1 MFDRQADKI
10 FCVNTCEK
18 QVLNVKTFNCIKLTR
33 LDVET
38 SNTYKTVFMS

>member
-18 QVLNVKTFNCIKLTR
+18 QVLNVKTFIALN
-33 LDVET
+33 
-38 SNTYKTVFMS
+38 